1 MKAVRV
7 LILGAILG
15 VSAPIIAWASHGKA
29 GLWEVTVQN
38 DMGGMSGMPDMS
50 KMPPQARARM
60 QAMGMRM
67 DAHGMTVRRCMTQA
81 EVNNDK
87 PDLSRAPNC
96 KTTNVRM
103 SGRTFSADLTCTGT
117 MNATGHVQVTYDSP
131 EHYAGSETVNGTIHG
146 HPVNSTTRFSARWI
160 SPNCGNVHN

>member
-7 LILGAILG
+7 LILGAVLG
-15 VSAPIIAWASHGKA
+15 VSAPIIAWASHGKV

-50 KMPPQARARM
+50 KMPPQVRA
-60 QAMGMRM
+60 QIEAMHRNGT
-67 DAHGMTVRRCMTQA
+67 TVRHCMTAA

-87 PDLSRAPNC
+87 PNLTRAANC

-103 SGRTFSADLTCTGT
+103 SGRTFSADLACTGK
-117 MNATGHVQVTYDSP
+117 MNTTGHVQVTYDSP
-131 EHYAGSETVNGTIHG
+131 EHYTGSETINGTIHG
-146 HPVNSTTRFSARWI
+146 RPVNSTTRFSARWI
-160 SPNCGNVHN
+160 SPNCGNVHY

>member
-7 LILGAILG
+7 LILGAVLG

-60 QAMGMRM
+60 
-67 DAHGMTVRRCMTQA
+67 
-81 EVNNDK
+81 
-87 PDLSRAPNC
+87 
-96 KTTNVRM
+96 
-103 SGRTFSADLTCTGT
+103 
-117 MNATGHVQVTYDSP
+117 
-131 EHYAGSETVNGTIHG
+131 
-146 HPVNSTTRFSARWI
+146 
-160 SPNCGNVHN
+160 